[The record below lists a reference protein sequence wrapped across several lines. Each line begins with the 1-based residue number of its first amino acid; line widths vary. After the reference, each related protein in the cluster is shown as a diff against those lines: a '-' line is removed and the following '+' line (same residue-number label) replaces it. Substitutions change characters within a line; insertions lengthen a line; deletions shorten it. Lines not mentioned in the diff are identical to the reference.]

1 MSGTNDAGAFDPL
14 EMLTDEEKAALE
26 DSDFLEGDSEN
37 GEGGDAGGDAD
48 KNDDGQ
54 QQAAE
59 DAAAAAES
67 EAEAVAAAQQEPET
81 PAQQP
86 EAAPQ
91 QQAEPGPDYRA
102 QIADYDQQI
111 AAFKAERNDILA
123 KHDDGELTD
132 EERQAQLD
140 ELDEKSDAVKS
151 QKAVAANAVQQDE
164 DNWNSAV
171 TGYFGKYEA
180 LKANQAVLG
189 AFDAAVRSV
198 TANPAFAGLPFDKQL
213 SIAHEQLIVSAKHSG
228 LQGVPQIGAAAP
240 AADPNTTPAAE
251 QEGGK
256 GKAMREPP
264 KTLVNAPA
272 SDMSG
277 VSDSPFAQLQR
288 LIENGNSDE
297 IEAAYAKLSP
307 EQRDEFSSMDII

>member
-1 MSGTNDAGAFDPL
+1 MSGKNDADAFDPL

-26 DSDFLEGDSEN
+26 ESDFLEGD

-48 KNDDGQ
+48 DDGAGDDGQ
-54 QQAAE
+54 QQAD
-59 DAAAAAES
+59 DAAAA
-67 EAEAVAAAQQEPET
+67 EAEAAAAAQQEPET

-86 EAAPQ
+86 EPAPH

-102 QIADYDQQI
+102 QIADFDQQI
-111 AAFKAERNDILA
+111 AGFKDERNAFLA
-123 KHDDGELTD
+123 QYDDGELTG
-132 EERQAQLD
+132 EELQAKLD
-140 ELDEKSDAVKS
+140 QLDEKSDAVKS
-151 QKAVAANAVQQDE
+151 QKALAANAVQQDE

-180 LKANQAVLG
+180 LKSNQAVLG

-228 LQGVPQIGAAAP
+228 LQGVPQIGAATPAAHPDPAP
-240 AADPNTTPAAE
+240 AARQD
-251 QEGGK
+251 GGK

-264 KTLVNAPA
+264 KTLANAPA

-277 VSDSPFAQLQR
+277 VADSPFAQLQR
-288 LIENGNSDE
+288 VIENGNSDE
-297 IEAAYAKLSP
+297 IEAAYARLTP
-307 EQRDEFSSMDII
+307 EQRDEFSSMDL